1 MEISGPYNAKH
12 VTHVGFDASTG
23 EFTGLPQEWQL
34 LLQHSGISKKEQY
47 QNPQAVLDAI
57 GFYQENRDHDD
68 SVYHKMERAHAKN
81 DNVSSKS
88 FTTPQYDGE
97 YESSADQLMK
107 IQEFKKQISSS
118 RLEEDAYHQNLQLQQ
133 LQQQQQQQLYQQNQQ
148 YHQYQQHKQA
158 QLQQRF
164 HEEQQKYQLEYQ
176 KYQREQQEKLQSE
189 MSPKLSPSSHAAR
202 DYDIKRKLSS
212 KQRERREE
220 KPKQSPTLTGSP
232 GTVKQRVKERRHTM
246 KDAEVIAKLRT
257 ICTESDPSLIYRDMR
272 KIGQGASGGVYIA
285 YSEGSDVPVAIKQMN
300 LEQQP
305 KKELIINEILVMK
318 ESKQKNIVNF
328 IDSYLWRG
336 DLWVI
341 MEYMEGGS
349 LTDVVTNNMMMEGQ
363 IAAVCHEVLEGLQ
376 HLHSKGVIHR
386 DIKSD
391 NILLSLN
398 GDIKLTDFGFC
409 AQLNEMHSKRTT
421 MVGTPYWMAPEVVT
435 RKEYGP
441 KVDIWSLGIMAIE
454 MVEGEPP
461 YLNENPLRAL
471 YLIANNGTPKLQ
483 NPDALSPLF
492 RDFLARCLEVDVDFR
507 HSATEMLKHPFLKLA
522 DPLPSLA
529 PLIRAARDAV
539 RRDEL

>member
-1 MEISGPYNAKH
+1 MSN
-12 VTHVGFDASTG
+12 VR
-23 EFTGLPQEWQL
+23 
-34 LLQHSGISKKEQY
+34 
-47 QNPQAVLDAI
+47 VL
-57 GFYQENRDHDD
+57 
-68 SVYHKMERAHAKN
+68 
-81 DNVSSKS
+81 
-88 FTTPQYDGE
+88 
-97 YESSADQLMK
+97 
-107 IQEFKKQISSS
+107 
-118 RLEEDAYHQNLQLQQ
+118 YHQH
-133 LQQQQQQQLYQQNQQ
+133 LQQQQQQ
-148 YHQYQQHKQA
+148 
-158 QLQQRF
+158 
-164 HEEQQKYQLEYQ
+164 YQ
-176 KYQREQQEKLQSE
+176 KYQQRLQQHQQQLQQERLNYESST
-189 MSPKLSPSSHAAR
+189 SPKLSPSSHAAR
-202 DYDIKRKLSS
+202 DYDIKRKLSA
-212 KQRERREE
+212 KQRDRRDDQQQPPAQQLPTQQQKL
-220 KPKQSPTLTGSP
+220 KPQPSLTGSP
-232 GTVKQRVKERRHTM
+232 GTVKQRVKERKHTM

-257 ICTESDPSLIYRDMR
+257 ICTEADPSLVYKNMR
-272 KIGQGASGGVYIA
+272 KIGQGASGGVYTA
-285 YSEGSDVPVAIKQMN
+285 YSEGSDFPVAIKQMN

-391 NILLSLN
+391 NILLSLY

-409 AQLNEMHSKRTT
+409 AQLNEMQSKRTT

-483 NPDALSPLF
+483 NPEALSPIF
-492 RDFLARCLEVDVDFR
+492 RDFLAKCLEVEVDR
-507 HSATEMLKHPFLKLA
+507 RPSASEMLKHPFLRCA

-539 RRDEL
+539 RREE